1 MQSCLV
7 SKPIEFDGIKIWIVQ
22 LLPHA
27 QIFYG
32 ATWTQPVLDNVV
44 CTWAAFYFV
53 LAKFGSIEVVN
64 VSRDCPVTPVYVN
77 AARFFVVHI
86 VLIQL
91 WCKDKAFF
99 WIYKKKCDILNEITL
114 RAERC
119 SAPCCAAES
128 REVSS
133 RQQGGEWRLAG
144 KVLAVRMFIF
154 SFAPTKIELIH
165 SILERYINICPYFP
179 PTLPLHCSY
188 RPPTNPLLFC
198 IFSTTSRVWYYRLA
212 SFYVRIISEI
222 L

>member
-1 MQSCLV
+1 MIINTDSQRFTWFHGTTNGYYEILPSSIAKHLLQLTCIPYFNGIPFVILDIFCYQVEGRFVFLYFLYIQILYVELQGWSCCSFV
-7 SKPIEFDGIKIWIVQ
+7 IGAKIVNYLWNTK
-22 LLPHA
+22 LL
-27 QIFYG
+27 F
-32 ATWTQPVLDNVV
+32 
-44 CTWAAFYFV
+44 
-53 LAKFGSIEVVN
+53 
-64 VSRDCPVTPVYVN
+64 R
-77 AARFFVVHI
+77 
-86 VLIQL
+86 
-91 WCKDKAFF
+91 
-99 WIYKKKCDILNEITL
+99 KKSNILNEITL

-212 SFYVRIISEI
+212 SFYVRIIPEI